1 MQEIENMITS
11 KDNSYIKD
19 IFNWNYILFKKY
31 NDYLNNIENQQ
42 ILKITN
48 ELINLHFNN
57 CNLLISLLEGDTN
70 EW

>member
-42 ILKITN
+42 IIKITN

-70 EW
+70 E

>member
-42 ILKITN
+42 IIKITN

-57 CNLLISLLEGDTN
+57 CNLLINLLEGDTN
-70 EW
+70 E

>member
-42 ILKITN
+42 IIKITN

-57 CNLLISLLEGDTN
+57 CNLLISL
-70 EW
+70 

>member
-1 MQEIENMITS
+1 MQEIENMITT

-42 ILKITN
+42 IIKITN

-70 EW
+70 E

>member
-31 NDYLNNIENQQ
+31 NDYINNIENQQ

>member
-19 IFNWNYILFKKY
+19 IVNWNYILFKKY

-57 CNLLISLLEGDTN
+57 CNLLINLLEGDTN
-70 EW
+70 E

>member
-57 CNLLISLLEGDTN
+57 CNLLINLLEGDTN
-70 EW
+70 E

>member
-70 EW
+70 E